1 MSLHILVGLMDQLCG
16 DRVKKAL
23 IYNLAIVILT

>member
-1 MSLHILVGLMDQLCG
+1 MSLHILVGLMDQLCS
-16 DRVKKAL
+16 DSVKKAL

>member
-1 MSLHILVGLMDQLCG
+1 MSLHTLGLMDQLCG

-23 IYNLAIVILT
+23 LYNLAIVILS